1 MVKRVRFEIA
11 QTREQ
16 FSIPRV
22 TKVQA
27 RQVCDVIARG
37 EMVLISID
45 EANSLI
51 TKTFKSMDARDTT
64 TTTTT
69 TVA

>member
-1 MVKRVRFEIA
+1 VSGLKIA

-27 RQVCDVIARG
+27 RQMCDVIARA

-45 EANSLI
+45 KANSLAE
-51 TKTFKSMDARDTT
+51 TFKSMEARDTT
-64 TTTTT
+64 TT
-69 TVA
+69 VA